1 MRTVQIHIVITSDV
15 RKIQYPEFTKIVI
28 WSYLR

>member
-1 MRTVQIHIVITSDV
+1 V